1 MRDPQDK
8 AMPICPVCWQEC
20 ETIYRFR
27 DTGDVI
33 GCDECIEAVDAWE
46 YTRTE
51 GDDES

>member
-1 MRDPQDK
+1 MRDPQEK

-33 GCDECIEAVDAWE
+33 GCDECIEAVDARE
-46 YTRTE
+46 LE
-51 GDDES
+51 ADDEP